1 MTDYFLKTHLTEN
14 RCVFKHLFSSLAV
27 RNVIVEKRAY
37 IR

>member
-1 MTDYFLKTHLTEN
+1 MADYLLKTHLTES
-14 RCVFKHLFSSLAV
+14 RCVFKHLFSSLAI